1 MRPLLIALLLMNSI
15 NCLADETKP
24 IKEANF
30 PTQLQDGSQTLQR
43 KGQIVLTYLWAD
55 IYAATLFTPANL
67 SPQRAYEQLRDVRL
81 ELFYLRDLDHSDI
94 TTASAAILKR
104 QHSPATLSALDPGLK
119 KLQGSFAN
127 IQRGDRYALDYDPVR
142 GLNLERNGQVIFNTK
157 DRALAKAYLGIWL
170 APEGLPETLRQTLL
184 AQTP

>member
-1 MRPLLIALLLMNSI
+1 MRQLLIVLLLLYCTTS
-15 NCLADETKP
+15 LADESARL
-24 IKEANF
+24 KEANF
-30 PTQLQDGSQTLQR
+30 PAQWRDGTQLMER

-55 IYAATLFTPANL
+55 IYAAALFTQPGIT
-67 SPQRAYEQLRDVRL
+67 PQQAFNEQLDLRI

-94 TTASAAILKR
+94 TTASATILKR
-104 QHSPATLSALDPGLK
+104 QHSPATLRTLEAGLK

-127 IQRGDRYALDYDPVR
+127 IQRGDRYALDYDPAR